1 VEGTVCETTEDFE
14 RRIFLGRAEV
24 ERAANRLSWCRRMK
38 DKGYVPA
45 SMVSAEAFRHA
56 QSVMNLNQEE
66 AAYGLFKRFTAP
78 KTTKVLQGDVVSAET
93 TVRYQQLR
101 FARNRERLAL
111 LEKQVENCTIRA
123 PHDGFVV
130 YANKL
135 GRDIVIEPGVPVR
148 QHQQLFYLPDLSEM
162 EVVAMLHES
171 IVDEV
176 TTDLRANV
184 QVEGVGNRRIDGH
197 VTSVAPIPTF
207 NWRSDVNYFEGIV
220 KLENIPEGLRPGMT
234 AEVEI
239 EMPSRGNVL
248 AVPSEAITLEN
259 GHDVCFVFHDEHL
272 ERREVKVG
280 KVTRNLA
287 EVTEGLAEGEQV
299 VLNVTEDD
307 VVADAFTARTDPPS
321 GELPSRAP
329 VSPSALASAR

>member
-1 VEGTVCETTEDFE
+1 
-14 RRIFLGRAEV
+14 
-24 ERAANRLSWCRRMK
+24 
-38 DKGYVPA
+38 
-45 SMVSAEAFRHA
+45 
-56 QSVMNLNQEE
+56 
-66 AAYGLFKRFTAP
+66 
-78 KTTKVLQGDVVSAET
+78 
-93 TVRYQQLR
+93 
-101 FARNRERLAL
+101 
-111 LEKQVENCTIRA
+111 
-123 PHDGFVV
+123 
-130 YANKL
+130 
-135 GRDIVIEPGVPVR
+135 
-148 QHQQLFYLPDLSEM
+148 M

-171 IVDEV
+171 IVDDV

-184 QVEGVGNRRIDGH
+184 QVEGVGNRRIEGH

-239 EMPSRGNVL
+239 EMPPRGNVL

-307 VVADAFTARTDPPS
+307 VVADAFTVRTDPPS

-329 VSPSALASAR
+329 VSPSALALAR